1 MSRNFELLQQ
11 AEQGMM
17 NATPEAAPVESEP
30 VSAPPADRAPLAA
43 ESTDVVAASLPQM
56 EERSRE
62 QMSKLVRQLFQ
73 SPGGGRAVVLAAV
86 EPGNGGTWMTV
97 NCARL
102 LAAQARGPVC
112 VVDGNLRTPALHL
125 QFGVA
130 NHHGLSDLMQ
140 RGGSINNYVQR
151 LEGTKNLWLL
161 SCGSQTGPDGPGL
174 SMSLDGLR
182 ARIQELRAGFEYVV
196 IDAPA
201 LSQYGDAV
209 VLGQAADGVAL
220 VIAEQNTRKESA
232 RHAVEELSKAN
243 VRVLGAVLNKRTF
256 PIPQKIYDRL

>member
-11 AEQGMM
+11 AEQGMIS
-17 NATPEAAPVESEP
+17 NAAADPAPSSEPAVWTATPAETTEAPV
-30 VSAPPADRAPLAA
+30 
-43 ESTDVVAASLPQM
+43 ASLPYM
-56 EERSRE
+56 EDRSRE
-62 QMSKLVRQLFQ
+62 EMSKLVRQLFQ
-73 SPGGGRAVVLAAV
+73 SPGGGRAVVLASV

-112 VVDGNLRTPALHL
+112 VVDGNLRTPALHG
-125 QFGVA
+125 QFGVT
-130 NHHGLSDLMQ
+130 NHHGLSDLMRQ
-140 RGGSINNYVQR
+140 GGSISDYVQR
-151 LEGTKNLWLL
+151 LEGTRNLWLL
-161 SCGSQTGPDGPGL
+161 SCGSEVGREGPGVLL
-174 SMSLDGLR
+174 SLETLR
-182 ARIQELRAGFEYVV
+182 ARMQELRAGFEYVV

-209 VLGQAADGVAL
+209 ILGQAADGVAL

-232 RHAVEELSKAN
+232 RHAVDELNKAN

>member
-17 NATPEAAPVESEP
+17 NAPANAGAPSPELGPEPAQWTAP
-30 VSAPPADRAPLAA
+30 A
-43 ESTDVVAASLPQM
+43 ETQEVVAATLPQM

-62 QMSKLVRQLFQ
+62 ELSKLVRQLFQ
-73 SPGGGRAVVLAAV
+73 SPGGGRAVVLAGV

-112 VVDGNLRTPALHL
+112 VVDGNLRSPALHQ

-130 NHHGLSDLMQ
+130 NHHGLSDLMRQ
-140 RGGSINNYVQR
+140 GGAISSYVQR
-151 LEGTKNLWLL
+151 LEGTRNLWLL
-161 SCGSQTGPDGPGL
+161 SCGSQTGPEGANVLL
-174 SMSLDGLR
+174 SLEALR

-220 VIAEQNTRKESA
+220 VIAEQDTRKESA
-232 RHAVEELSKAN
+232 RHAVEELNKAN

>member
-11 AEQGMM
+11 ADGMM
-17 NATPEAAPVESEP
+17 NAPATATVVAPAPEPAAW
-30 VSAPPADRAPLAA
+30 SAPTETETAA
-43 ESTDVVAASLPQM
+43 VAAVTLPQM

-86 EPGNGGTWMTV
+86 DSGNGSTWMTV

-112 VVDGNLRTPALHL
+112 VVDANLRAPALHG
-125 QFGVA
+125 QFGVT
-130 NHHGLSDLMQ
+130 NHHGLSDLLRQ
-140 RGGSINNYVQR
+140 GGSIGTYVQR
-151 LEGTKNLWLL
+151 VEGTRNLWLL
-161 SCGSQTGPDGPGL
+161 SCGSETGPEGPSTLL
-174 SMSLDGLR
+174 SLEALR

-209 VLGQAADGVAL
+209 ILGQAADGVAL
-220 VIAEQNTRKESA
+220 VIAEQDTRKESA
-232 RHAVEELSKAN
+232 RHAVEELNKAN
-243 VRVLGAVLNKRTF
+243 VRVLGAVMNKRTF

>member
-1 MSRNFELLQQ
+1 LQQ
-11 AEQGMM
+11 ADGMM
-17 NATPEAAPVESEP
+17 NAPTAVAAPAPEP
-30 VSAPPADRAPLAA
+30 AQWTAPA
-43 ESTDVVAASLPQM
+43 ETADVVATTLPQM

-86 EPGNGGTWMTV
+86 EPGNGSTWMTV

-112 VVDGNLRTPALHL
+112 VVDANLRTPALHD
-125 QFGVA
+125 QFGVT
-130 NHHGLSDLMQ
+130 NHHGLSDLLRQ
-140 RGGSINNYVQR
+140 GGSIGSYVQR
-151 LEGTKNLWLL
+151 LEGIRNLWLL
-161 SCGSQTGPDGPGL
+161 SCGSQPGPEGPGALL
-174 SMSLDGLR
+174 SLEALR

-196 IDAPA
+196 IDAPP

-209 VLGQAADGVAL
+209 ILGQAADGVAL

-232 RHAVEELSKAN
+232 RHAVDELNKAN
-243 VRVLGAVLNKRTF
+243 VRVLGAVMNKRTF

>member
-11 AEQGMM
+11 ADGIM
-17 NATPEAAPVESEP
+17 NAPVAVAAPTPEPVGWT
-30 VSAPPADRAPLAA
+30 APLETA
-43 ESTDVVAASLPQM
+43 DVAASTLPQM

-62 QMSKLVRQLFQ
+62 EMGKLVRQLFQ
-73 SPGGGRAVVLAAV
+73 SPSGGRAVVLAGV

-112 VVDGNLRTPALHL
+112 VVDGNLRNPALHD
-125 QFGVA
+125 QFHVT
-130 NHHGLSDLMQ
+130 NHHGLSDLLRQ
-140 RGGSINNYVQR
+140 GGSISTYVQR
-151 LEGTKNLWLL
+151 LEGSRNLWLL
-161 SCGSQTGPDGPGL
+161 SCGSQVGPEGPGTLL
-174 SMSLDGLR
+174 SLEALR

-209 VLGQAADGVAL
+209 ILGQAADGVDWSSRSR
-220 VIAEQNTRKESA
+220 TRGKKAPAMPWKNSA
-232 RHAVEELSKAN
+232 R
-243 VRVLGAVLNKRTF
+243 
-256 PIPQKIYDRL
+256 PM

>member
-11 AEQGMM
+11 ADGMM
-17 NATPEAAPVESEP
+17 NGPASVATPIDAPVVEPAVWTAPIES
-30 VSAPPADRAPLAA
+30 A
-43 ESTDVVAASLPQM
+43 DVVASTLPQM

-62 QMSKLVRQLFQ
+62 EMSKLVRQLFQ
-73 SPGGGRAVVLAAV
+73 SPSGGRAVVLASV

-112 VVDGNLRTPALHL
+112 VVDGNLRTPALHE
-125 QFGVA
+125 QFGVS
-130 NHHGLSDLMQ
+130 NHHGLSDLLRQ
-140 RGGSINNYVQR
+140 GGSISSYVQR
-151 LEGTKNLWLL
+151 LDGARNLWLL
-161 SCGSQTGPDGPGL
+161 SCGSETGPEGPGALL
-174 SMSLDGLR
+174 SLEALR

-220 VIAEQNTRKESA
+220 IIAEQDTRKESA
-232 RHAVEELSKAN
+232 RHAVEELGKAN